1 MGRKKLEAGTTVKE
15 KVFKFLDEAGGSISY
30 NMITA
35 ISLKE
40 STFRTIL
47 SQYRK
52 EKGIVV
58 KRGRRKIVEDK

>member
-1 MGRKKLEAGTTVKE
+1 MGRKKLEVGSTVKE
-15 KVFKFLDEAGGSISY
+15 KVFKFLDEAGGSLSY

-58 KRGRRKIVEDK
+58 KRGRRKKVND

>member
-15 KVFKFLDEAGGSISY
+15 KVFKFLDEAGGSLSY
-30 NMITA
+30 NMITT

-58 KRGRRKIVEDK
+58 KRGRRKKVND

>member
-1 MGRKKLEAGTTVKE
+1 MGRKKLEVGSTVKE
-15 KVFKFLDEAGGSISY
+15 KVFKFLDEAGGSLSY
-30 NMITA
+30 NMITT

-58 KRGRRKIVEDK
+58 KRGRRKKVND